1 MHKHTNA
8 HILAYRH
15 THINAGARYTQT
27 HTTLTHVPT
36 HHAHT
41 HTKTLRS
48 HTHQHTTLTHAP
60 TQHDHTRT
68 STARSHTHQHATH
81 CTGLLRSLQ
90 PVPTTMLQTFGA
102 WDVCCTRWLPA
113 SLPLK
118 ALACLSS
125 WYVTIE
131 SGCDCGCLC
140 GCVGVRVC
148 VCMCVLCVCICV
160 WGVWVCVCMC
170 CVSVFV
176 GGGICV

>member
-60 TQHDHTRT
+60 THHAHTRNNTPRSHMHQHTTLTHAPTHHAHTRT
-68 STARSHTHQHATH
+68 NTARSHTHQHSTLTH
-81 CTGLLRSLQ
+81 APTRHSLHRS
-90 PVPTTMLQTFGA
+90 PEVIAARPYNY
-102 WDVCCTRWLPA
+102 A
-113 SLPLK
+113 SDIWSL
-118 ALACLSS
+118 
-125 WYVTIE
+125 
-131 SGCDCGCLC
+131 
-140 GCVGVRVC
+140 GCVLYEMAARKPAFESLGLPQLMVC
-148 VCMCVLCVCICV
+148 DN
-160 WGVWVCVCMC
+160 
-170 CVSVFV
+170 
-176 GGGICV
+176 